1 MPRVTY
7 ISQWYRS
14 RNRARNQEINQCA
27 KANSECNALDRLIW
41 YVPKQ
46 DVAAIPKWLRGT
58 ITPIPDRLHY
68 THAFQTS
75 QQDKDDTMIY
85 ILANTDMIIIS
96 ETIEL
101 IKSHLTRQ
109 QVYCLT
115 RWEGIGEGAR
125 FKAVAGSQD
134 VWCWKG
140 PVVIPRARGIALGKP
155 GCDNRIAAEFKRVG
169 KQVLNPS
176 RTLKTYHV
184 HASQYRT
191 QSAKDTVPQPYLA
204 ITCTVLRA

>member
-14 RNRARNQEINQCA
+14 RNQARNQEINHCA
-27 KANSECNALDRLIW
+27 KVNSECNAIDKLIW
-41 YVPKQ
+41 FVPKQ
-46 DVAAIPKWLRGT
+46 DMTAIPKWLRGE
-58 ITPIPDRLHY
+58 IRPIPDRLHY
-68 THAFQTS
+68 THAFQVS
-75 QQDKDDTMIY
+75 QQDKDEHMIY
-85 ILANTDMIIIS
+85 ILANTDMIIPS

-101 IKSHLTRQ
+101 IKTHLTRQ

-115 RWEGIGEGAR
+115 RWEGLGNKAT

-140 PVVIPRARGIALGKP
+140 PIAVPRARGVALGKP
-155 GCDNRIAAEFKRVG
+155 GCDNRIAAEFARIKKHVS
-169 KQVLNPS
+169 NPS

-191 QSAKDTVPQPYLA
+191 QTSRDTVPQPYLA
-204 ITCTVLRA
+204 IKCTVLRA